1 LRAGSRFAK
10 RNGRAAAAVL
20 VSVLLASCTTD
31 PNLEIG
37 MPGYNAT
44 AASADASSGDLE
56 AAGVDVAPQPVMNA
70 EGDTPLPTQVA
81 SVPALKPAGET
92 AATAT
97 AEAGATPA
105 AVPAAVAET
114 AKPKQAEVTDE
125 APDAKP
131 AEVATA
137 SGAET
142 AAENATAGAMRA
154 AQPIAP
160 KKKGFLSAL
169 FAPAPAKPAASA
181 EAAKPAPA
189 EAAADAK
196 AAPATASA
204 VPTPKPVQAADEAKP
219 AEMAAAP
226 AAEGAKPAAEN
237 AVYVT
242 AGEMPAAQPIAPKKK
257 GFLSAFFGASPA
269 SAAPSPIK
277 QREEPKPIVETEP
290 EETKPI
296 ITLASAKPAEKP
308 VRMASLGDDN
318 ALPGVRQTALFEI
331 KRKSGIDDDSDV
343 DLHEEEDSGPVLAS
357 AAGLARLAPNGLL
370 KQTDRVDVACLKP
383 SLVRVLK
390 TVERYYGKKMIITSG
405 YRSPAHNRRARGAK
419 NSLHM
424 YCAAVDVQ
432 IPGVSKWELAKFA
445 RSMPGRGGVGTYCHT
460 ESVHIDVGPERDWN
474 WRCRRRKG

>member
-1 LRAGSRFAK
+1 LRFAK

-20 VSVLLASCTTD
+20 VSVLLASCTSSTD

-37 MPGYNAT
+37 LPGYNAT

-56 AAGVDVAPQPVMNA
+56 SAGVDVTPQPVMNA

-97 AEAGATPA
+97 AEAGATPTA
-105 AVPAAVAET
+105 LPAAVAET
-114 AKPKQAEVTDE
+114 AKPAESE
-125 APDAKP
+125 AIAEAKAGPDAKP

-137 SGAET
+137 SGA
-142 AAENATAGAMRA
+142 MPI

-169 FAPAPAKPAASA
+169 FSPAPAAKPAASA
-181 EAAKPAPA
+181 ETAKPAPA
-189 EAAADAK
+189 EAAADAE
-196 AAPATASA
+196 ATPATASA
-204 VPTPKPVQAADEAKP
+204 VPAPRPVQAADEAKP
-219 AEMAAAP
+219 ADAAP
-226 AAEGAKPAAEN
+226 AADAAKNPATEN

-257 GFLSAFFGASPA
+257 SFLSAFFGASPA
-269 SAAPSPIK
+269 AAAPSPIK
-277 QREEPKPIVETEP
+277 RREEAKPIVETES

-296 ITLASAKPAEKP
+296 ITLASAKPAERP

-343 DLHEEEDSGPVLAS
+343 DLHEDEDGGPVLAS

-390 TVERYYGKKMIITSG
+390 TVERHYGKKMIITSG

-460 ESVHIDVGPERDWN
+460 NSIHIDVGPERDWN

>member
-1 LRAGSRFAK
+1 LRFAK

-20 VSVLLASCTTD
+20 VSVLLASCTSSTD

-56 AAGVDVAPQPVMNA
+56 SAGVDVTPQPVMNA
-70 EGDTPLPTQVA
+70 EGDTPLPTQIA
-81 SVPALKPAGET
+81 SVPALKPVGET

-97 AEAGATPA
+97 AEAGATPTA
-105 AVPAAVAET
+105 LPAAVSET
-114 AKPKQAEVTDE
+114 AKSAESG
-125 APDAKP
+125 AKAGADAKP

-137 SGAET
+137 SGA
-142 AAENATAGAMRA
+142 MPV
-154 AQPIAP
+154 AQPIAA
-160 KKKGFLSAL
+160 KKNGFLSAL
-169 FAPAPAKPAASA
+169 FSPAPAAKPAASA
-181 EAAKPAPA
+181 ETAKPAPP
-189 EAAADAK
+189 EAAADAEAK
-196 AAPATASA
+196 PATASA

-219 AEMAAAP
+219 ADAAP
-226 AAEGAKPAAEN
+226 AADAAKNPATEN

-257 GFLSAFFGASPA
+257 SFLSAFFGASPA
-269 SAAPSPIK
+269 AAAPSPIK
-277 QREEPKPIVETEP
+277 RREEAKPIVETESQ
-290 EETKPI
+290 ETKPI

-343 DLHEEEDSGPVLAS
+343 DLHEDEDGGPVLAS

-390 TVERYYGKKMIITSG
+390 TVERHYGKKMIITSG

-460 ESVHIDVGPERDWN
+460 NSIHIDVGPERDWN